1 MEVLY
6 ATQIQF
12 YIQRRMRDYYFK
24 LRRERCNQIQ
34 EEASRMDLFV
44 SHKGRGRMDH
54 NIGWCH
60 MDPECPRSKE
70 RDLQEDEAGHEEV
83 EESAKGEEVQ

>member
-24 LRRERCNQIQ
+24 LRCKCCDQVRK
-34 EEASRMDLFV
+34 EAPRAIVTIFY
-44 SHKGRGRMDH
+44 KGGVCMDH

-83 EESAKGEEVQ
+83 EEGGKGKEVQ

>member
-1 MEVLY
+1 
-6 ATQIQF
+6 
-12 YIQRRMRDYYFK
+12 
-24 LRRERCNQIQ
+24 
-34 EEASRMDLFV
+34 
-44 SHKGRGRMDH
+44 MDH

-83 EESAKGEEVQ
+83 EEGAKGEEAQ